1 MEHWKRQL
9 VPQGFAWT
17 SHETCVKVVF
27 QMVENRWT
35 ADLIVPLASGDVE
48 KTSFFAEDLY
58 EASLQKCLL
67 YVWQALG
74 VIDRST
80 FDLEEA
86 LADLKRFVP

>member
-1 MEHWKRQL
+1 MEYWKRQL
-9 VPQGFAWT
+9 VSTGFAWT
-17 SHETCVKVVF
+17 SYETHVKVVF
-27 QMVENRWT
+27 QIVENRWT
-35 ADLIVPLASGDVE
+35 AVLVVPLASGDAE
-48 KTSFFAEDLY
+48 TTNFFAEDVY

-67 YVWQALG
+67 YVWQALS